1 MNQFNLLMTRSMSD
15 EEALLFVGIFLLAF
29 VVIMG
34 SAIISMLV
42 TYVASAIPYFIMAR
56 KAGFRHAWLAFIPF
70 GQQYIA
76 MTLSHREFSI
86 FNKFKTKN
94 RKKAFWAYIIVMV
107 VTLIVD
113 LVMEICDYG
122 SQALQVAAE
131 NADYSG
137 AYASGGGALA
147 LMLLLLAVMLVGLV
161 VYLAATVV
169 LYFIKWR
176 MYYDVLITYGMQE
189 HAMWASILTL
199 FIPIVMIIFS
209 YIIMSKEPDYGF
221 GNYYVTENP
230 IWES

>member
-15 EEALLFVGIFLLAF
+15 GEALALVSIILI
-29 VVIMG
+29 VIAVIWGM
-34 SAIISMLV
+34 AIISLLV
-42 TYVASAIPYFIMAR
+42 MHIVSSVPYFIMAK
-56 KAGFRHAWLAFIPF
+56 KAGFRHAWLAFIPY
-70 GQQYIA
+70 GQQYVT

-94 RKKAFWAYIIVMV
+94 RKKAFWGYVIVV
-107 VTLIVD
+107 AVTVIVD
-113 LVMEICDYG
+113 LIMELCDYG
-122 SQALQVAAE
+122 AQALQVAAE

-137 AYASGGGALA
+137 AYASGGGTLA
-147 LMLLLLAVMLVGLV
+147 IMLLLLVVMLVGLA
-161 VYLAATVV
+161 VYLVATVA
-169 LYFIKWR
+169 LYFIRWR

-199 FIPIVMIIFS
+199 FVPIVMIIFS

-230 IWES
+230 TWES

>member
-15 EEALLFVGIFLLAF
+15 DEALVFVG
-29 VVIMG
+29 VVLIVFALIWGM
-34 SAIISMLV
+34 AIISLLV
-42 TYVASAIPYFIMAR
+42 MYIVSAVPYFIMAK
-56 KAGFRHAWLAFIPF
+56 KAGFRHAWLAFIPY

-86 FNKFKTKN
+86 FNKFKTRN
-94 RKKAFWAYIIVMV
+94 RKKAFWAYIIVIV
-107 VTLIVD
+107 VTLLVD
-113 LVMEICDYG
+113 LVMELCDFG

-137 AYASGGGALA
+137 GGTLG
-147 LMLLLLAVMLVGLV
+147 LMFLLLIVMLVGLV
-161 VYLAATVV
+161 VYIAATVV
-169 LYFIKWR
+169 FYFMRWR

-199 FIPIVMIIFS
+199 FVPIVMIIFS

-221 GNYYVTENP
+221 GNYYVTECP
-230 IWES
+230 DWES